1 LPHDTVT
8 EIIDTLT
15 ELKRMHQLNLE
26 LLEQLSVSCS
36 WLMEH
41 NVPIPN
47 AETIC
52 SLLKKAT
59 ILLSEI
65 QADQP
70 KILQYKKL
78 ADEKK
83 QPFKTDDKETEP
95 AAGGATARL
104 RESGLTFNS

>member
-1 LPHDTVT
+1 MT

-41 NVPIPN
+41 SVPIPN

-52 SLLKKAT
+52 SLLRKAT

-70 KILQYKKL
+70 TILQYRKL
-78 ADEKK
+78 ADETK
-83 QPFKTDDKETEP
+83 QPPRTDGEVTESL
-95 AAGGATARL
+95 TAIKINAKR
-104 RESGLTFNS
+104 SSC